1 MLQPK
6 LTDDEL
12 QDMAMNFSAARM
24 KPYLSAANS
33 NHGDAIRIC
42 QINTQLCEA
51 LYPSLHTL
59 EIALRN
65 KINNVLSV
73 KHGNNWLCSGKIK
86 LDNYDQD
93 SVNTAFQKCNHNL
106 NQLIAELSFGFWKSL
121 IEKKCYEQTIWS
133 PFSKQ
138 IFQYAKSSER
148 NIKQVRPRIK
158 SIHWL
163 RNRNFHHEPIWNYLQ
178 LDNIHSY
185 IDCFLNW
192 INPKVSAW
200 LREYDR
206 FPQVYLSTLTL
217 LEQMN
222 VSRNKNLP
230 YLH

>member
-1 MLQPK
+1 MPQPK

-12 QDMAMNFSAARM
+12 KDIVMNFSAARM
-24 KPYLSAANS
+24 NPYLSAANS

-65 KINNVLSV
+65 TIDNVLSV
-73 KHGNNWLCSGKIK
+73 KHGNYWLCNGKIQ
-86 LDNYDQD
+86 LDSYDQK
-93 SVNTAFQKCNHNL
+93 SVKDVLNKCNHNF
-106 NQLIAELSFGFWKSL
+106 NHLIPELSFGFWKSL
-121 IEKKCYEQTIWS
+121 IEKKCYEQIIWS
-133 PFSKQ
+133 PFSKK
-138 IFQYAKSSER
+138 IFKYAKSSER
-148 NIKQVRPRIK
+148 NIKQVRPIIK

-178 LDNIHSY
+178 LDKIHSY
-185 IDCFLNW
+185 IHCFLNW

-200 LREYDR
+200 LGEYDR
-206 FPQVYLSTLTL
+206 FPQIYLSTSTL
-217 LEQMN
+217 LEEMK
-222 VSRNKNLP
+222 VYRNKNLP

>member
-1 MLQPK
+1 MPQPK

-12 QDMAMNFSAARM
+12 KDIVMNFSAARM
-24 KPYLSAANS
+24 NPYLSAANS

-65 KINNVLSV
+65 TIDNVLSV
-73 KHGNNWLCSGKIK
+73 KHGNDWLCNEKIK
-86 LDNYDQD
+86 LDSYEHEN
-93 SVNTAFQKCNHNL
+93 VNAAFKKCKHNL
-106 NQLIAELSFGFWKSL
+106 NSLIPELSFGFWKSL
-121 IEKKCYEQTIWS
+121 IEKKHYEITIWR
-133 PFSKQ
+133 PFCKQ
-138 IFQYAKSSER
+138 IFKYAKPSEL
-148 NIKQVRPRIK
+148 NIKQIRLKIR

-178 LDNIHSY
+178 LDNIHSDIY
-185 IDCFLNW
+185 CFLNW

-206 FPQVYLSTLTL
+206 FPQVYLSTSTL
-217 LEQMN
+217 LQQMKIA
-222 VSRNKNLP
+222 RNKRCP
-230 YLH
+230 FA